1 MFSKVKKIIK
11 DSNLDCIL
19 ISDPVHLSWFSGFL
33 GSTGILII
41 TEKGCVLGVDF
52 RYHEIAQE
60 FKKDYLD
67 VYCCS
72 EKNLLKSTFRHL
84 FGKDEKRIGYLSSR
98 NTEKQKLLLD
108 KNTNGELVPI
118 DEAVDFA
125 RSIKTEEELEGI
137 KESAKLNAALFNYIK
152 TIIYPGL
159 SERDL
164 ASEIIK
170 YAIKNGAEKM
180 AFDPIVASGPYSS
193 RPHASFTDKILQPGE
208 PLTLDLGVCLD
219 GWMSDMT
226 RTWLVPGKKPKK
238 EFLEIFEITNSA
250 KKEAEGILKESVSG
264 HELDESARKIIRDS
278 GYGEYFGHSLGHG
291 VGREV
296 HESPGLFQGSKNI
309 MMKNMVVTIEPGI
322 YIKNK
327 YGVRIEDSYIVGK
340 NKSKNLGIDVVSDF
354 F

>member
-11 DSNLDCIL
+11 DSKLDCIL

-33 GSTGILII
+33 GSTGVLVI
-41 TEKGCVLGVDF
+41 TEEGALLGVDF

-67 VYCCS
+67 IYCCS
-72 EKNLLKSTFRHL
+72 EKNLLKSTFRYL
-84 FGKDEKRIGYLSSR
+84 FKKGEKRIGYLSSR
-98 NTEKQKLLLD
+98 NTEKQKLLLE
-108 KNTNGELVPI
+108 KNTNGELIQI
-118 DEAVDFA
+118 DEAIDFA
-125 RSIKTEEELEGI
+125 RSVKTEEELQGI
-137 KESAKLNAALFNYIK
+137 KESAKLNAALFNYTK
-152 TIIYPGL
+152 TIIRPGL

-170 YAIKNGAEKM
+170 YAIRNGAEKM
-180 AFDPIVASGPYSS
+180 AFDPIVASGSYSS
-193 RPHASFTDKILQPGE
+193 RPHASFTNNLLQAGD

-238 EFLEIFEITNSA
+238 EFLEIFEITNNA
-250 KKEAEGILKESVSG
+250 KKEAEDNLKESVSG
-264 HELDESARKIIRDS
+264 HILDESARKIIRDS

-327 YGVRIEDSYIVGK
+327 YGVRIEDSYIVGDE
-340 NKSKNLGIDVVSDF
+340 KSTNLGINVPSDF